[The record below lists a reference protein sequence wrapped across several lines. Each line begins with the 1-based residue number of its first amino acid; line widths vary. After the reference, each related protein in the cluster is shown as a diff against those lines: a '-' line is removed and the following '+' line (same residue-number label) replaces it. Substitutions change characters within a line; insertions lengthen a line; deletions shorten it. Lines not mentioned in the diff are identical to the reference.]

1 MEVISILNTMY
12 RKNNLTSFKSVLIFL
27 SGTTFKLK
35 NTSEQMVVPDK
46 HMFQRWKLFTERI
59 WSFLPKASLL

>member
-46 HMFQRWKLFTERI
+46 RMFQRWKLFTERI
-59 WSFLPKASLL
+59 WSSLPKASLL